1 MPTDIASL
9 IFFVLQLMT
18 FALVGRAILSW
29 FDPALR
35 WPISR
40 VLYDVT
46 EPIVAPVRQILPRT
60 GFLDLSLFVTL
71 ILLQMLQRLL
81 AQSLA

>member
-9 IFFVLQLMT
+9 IFFVLQLLT

>member
-1 MPTDIASL
+1 MPTSIADL
-9 IFFVLQLMT
+9 IFLILQLLT
-18 FALVGRAILSW
+18 LALFGRAILSW
-29 FDPALR
+29 FDPGMR

-46 EPIVAPVRQILPRT
+46 EPIVAPVRSILPRT

-71 ILLQMLQRLL
+71 ILVQVLQRML
-81 AQSLA
+81 AQSL

>member
-1 MPTDIASL
+1 MPTDIAGL
-9 IFFVLQLMT
+9 VLLVLQLLT
-18 FALVGRAILSW
+18 LALFGRAILSW

-46 EPIVAPVRQILPRT
+46 EPIVAPVRSILPRT

-71 ILLQMLQRLL
+71 ILVQVLRTML
-81 AQSLA
+81 AQSL

>member
-1 MPTDIASL
+1 MPTSIGELISL
-9 IFFVLQLMT
+9 ILSLLT
-18 FALVGRAILSW
+18 LALFGRAILSW
-29 FDPALR
+29 FDPAMR

-46 EPIVAPVRQILPRT
+46 EPIVAPVRSIMPRT

-71 ILLQMLQRLL
+71 ILVQVLRTML
-81 AQSLA
+81 AESL

>member
-1 MPTDIASL
+1 MPTAIARL
-9 IFFVLQLMT
+9 IFFVLQLLT
-18 FALVGRAILSW
+18 FPLVGRAILSS